1 MTPIEWLDHT
11 ADMGFRASAG
21 TIEGAFCEAARAL
34 FSLMFA
40 LEEIRPRTEHRIAV
54 SATSLP
60 DLLVEWLSELLV
72 QKELSGLVFSRFEV
86 AIEGNDLS
94 GFSATGRAVGQVLDP
109 DRHRPGIEVKGI
121 SYLGLDVSQRD
132 EIWVVQAVVDV

>member
-11 ADMGFRASAG
+11 ADMGFRASG
-21 TIEGAFCEAARAL
+21 DTIEGAFCEAARAL

-54 SATSLP
+54 SATSLSE
-60 DLLVEWLSELLV
+60 LLVEWLSELLV
-72 QKELSGLVFSRFEV
+72 QKELSGLVFNRFEV
-86 AIEGNDLS
+86 AIAGKELS
-94 GFSATGRAVGQVLDP
+94 GFSAIGRAFGETLDR
-109 DRHRPGIEVKGI
+109 DRHRPGTEVKGI

-132 EIWVVQAVVDV
+132 EMWVVQAVVDV

>member
-11 ADMGFRASAG
+11 ADVGFRAAG
-21 TIEGAFCEAARAL
+21 DSIEGAFCEAARAI

-40 LEEIRPRTEHRIAV
+40 IDEIRPETEHRVEV
-54 SATSLP
+54 SAPSLE

-72 QKELSGLVFSRFEV
+72 QKDLSRLVFSQFEV
-86 AIEGNDLS
+86 TISGNAGS
-94 GFSATGRAVGQVLDP
+94 GYVAMGRAVGEVV
-109 DRHRPGIEVKGI
+109 DRERHKPGIEVKGI

-132 EIWVVQAVVDV
+132 KMWIVQVVVDV